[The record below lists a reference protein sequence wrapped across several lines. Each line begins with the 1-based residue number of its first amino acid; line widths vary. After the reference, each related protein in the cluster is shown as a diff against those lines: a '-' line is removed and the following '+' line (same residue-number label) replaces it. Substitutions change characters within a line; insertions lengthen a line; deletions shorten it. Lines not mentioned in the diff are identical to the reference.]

1 MISVSDTNFHGIG
14 DTIAIMYE
22 KSGDETDAHGY
33 TFTYKH
39 PWIDSKETAIRLQLY
54 NRTYAY
60 NDYDT
65 HGDFKEEYMRKYSGG
80 EFTLSRP
87 VSEYSTNY
95 ITFRHRKDKYVRHVS
110 SGNVGNRSTAEY
122 KDWRR
127 KNFGTTRSI
136 ILEHVTDTR
145 DNIYEPTTGNKVN
158 LSLELGGIMGGDFT
172 YQKVSLEHQHYLKAG
187 DHSQVW
193 ALRGMAGY
201 GRGDMTEFNQ
211 FRIGGQGS
219 LRGYRDD
226 QFRGNRMILG
236 TLEYRFPIAKK
247 VQGAIF
253 TDWGSAWNNGLKPRG
268 VKGSVGIGVAL
279 NTPMGPMRLDYGRG
293 SQGGRFHFS
302 IGTSF

>member
-1 MISVSDTNFHGIG
+1 VSDTNFRGTG
-14 DTIAIMYE
+14 DTISVMYE
-22 KSGDETDAHGY
+22 KSGSETDAHGY
-33 TFTYKH
+33 TFTYRH
-39 PWIDSKETAIRLQLY
+39 PWLDSKETALRLQLY
-54 NRTYAY
+54 NRTYSY

-65 HGDFKEEYMRKYSGG
+65 RGDFKEEYMRKYSGG
-80 EFTLSRP
+80 ELTFSRP

-95 ITFRHRKDKYVRHVS
+95 ITFRHRKDKYVRHVA
-110 SGNVGNRSTAEY
+110 SGNAGDRSTAEY

-136 ILEHVTDTR
+136 IVEHVTDTR
-145 DNIYEPTTGNKVN
+145 DNIYSPTTGNKVN
-158 LSLELGGIMGGDFT
+158 LSLELGGILGGDFK
-172 YQKVSLEHQHYLKAG
+172 YQKASIEHQHYFKAG
-187 DHSQVW
+187 DHDQVW
-193 ALRGMAGY
+193 ALRGMYGF

-211 FRIGGQGS
+211 FRLGGQGT

-236 TLEYRFPIAKK
+236 SLEYRFPLAKK
-247 VQGAIF
+247 IQGALF
-253 TDWGSAWNNGLKPRG
+253 TDWGGAWDTGLRPRG
-268 VKGSVGIGVAL
+268 IKGSFGLGVAL